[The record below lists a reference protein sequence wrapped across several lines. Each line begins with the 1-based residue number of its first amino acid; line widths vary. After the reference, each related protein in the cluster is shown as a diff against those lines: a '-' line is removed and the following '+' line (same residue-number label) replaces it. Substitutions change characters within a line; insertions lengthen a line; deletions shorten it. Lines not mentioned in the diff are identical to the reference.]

1 MSTRNTGCDDPSR
14 PRPPHH
20 FHFPPVQLSPPT
32 LNPWP
37 VSPLTTTDV
46 NYTPI
51 MYTSSANFFKA
62 LTGTT
67 GEPNYTLQ
75 TPVMS
80 PPPAAPRPRAGCS
93 DSVAALAINSLQA
106 TCPTLAIR
114 FSLCCAVWSC
124 HRLGRRS
131 EAVSARS
138 RATDVVSLRYEEM
151 KCWFRIW
158 LNYLCLYFSLYDLTL
173 YVNLWLM

>member
-80 PPPAAPRPRAGCS
+80 PPQQLPGHVLDAQTQ
-93 DSVAALAINSLQA
+93 LLHLQ
-106 TCPTLAIR
+106 
-114 FSLCCAVWSC
+114 S
-124 HRLGRRS
+124 
-131 EAVSARS
+131 
-138 RATDVVSLRYEEM
+138 
-151 KCWFRIW
+151 
-158 LNYLCLYFSLYDLTL
+158 TL
-173 YVNLWLM
+173 YKQLVLRWLSGFLCVVQYDRVIVSVEEAKQFLHVHGPPMSSVSDMKK